1 MQQAELAKILAAHK
15 EWAESDGAKGSRAYL
30 RHANLR
36 DANLRGAYLSRANL
50 SRAGLSRAGLSRADL
65 SRANLSGADL
75 SRADLRDAYLRDADL
90 RDAYLSRALGLD
102 PNKLRPVFWIIPEVG
117 QFIGWKKLRD
127 GVVAKVLIPD
137 RAKRTCS
144 LEGRKCRAEY
154 VKTIALFKNGKA
166 FRGPGL
172 SCRDK
177 AVEYRVGKITRPDAY
192 DDSPLVQ
199 CSLGIHFFITR
210 QEAEEY
216 GE

>member
-30 RHANLR
+30 RHAN
-36 DANLRGAYLSRANL
+36 
-50 SRAGLSRAGLSRADL
+50 
-65 SRANLSGADL
+65 
-75 SRADLRDAYLRDADL
+75 L